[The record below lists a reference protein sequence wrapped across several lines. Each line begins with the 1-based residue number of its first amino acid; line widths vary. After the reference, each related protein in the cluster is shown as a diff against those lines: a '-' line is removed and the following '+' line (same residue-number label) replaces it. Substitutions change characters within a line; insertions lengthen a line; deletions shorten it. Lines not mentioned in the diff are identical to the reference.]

1 MNSNQNHTLATRW
14 IFVALLYFVL
24 AVCLGV
30 GMAASHDF
38 RLRGLHVHLNLL
50 GWVSA
55 AIMGLIY
62 RLYPQ
67 AAATRLARWHFG
79 VYNAALPVMMA
90 SLGALLLGEHWVD
103 PIVGASSVAVTAA
116 IVLFA
121 LAVWRGGEAG
131 PGRAGPPQAAWIP
144 SGDRREAA

>member
-1 MNSNQNHTLATRW
+1 MSATSNHTLATRW
-14 IFVALLYFVL
+14 ILIALVYFVL
-24 AVCLGV
+24 AVGLGV
-30 GMAASHDF
+30 GMAAGHDF
-38 RLRGLHVHLNLL
+38 RLKGLHVHLNLL

-79 VYNAALPVMMA
+79 LYNAALPVMMV
-90 SLGALLLGEHWVD
+90 SLGALLLGESWVD
-103 PIVGASSVAVTAA
+103 PIVGASSVALTAA

-121 LAVWRGGEAG
+121 LAVWRGGEGASADVRVQQ
-131 PGRAGPPQAAWIP
+131 PHTAAQ
-144 SGDRREAA
+144 